1 MNKTPLAINFGRF
14 QAYRLAPD
22 EVALFEFLLFKQCHF
37 DPYSYFY
44 HSQRRLISDLKIKRS
59 RLEKIIDTFEQMGF
73 LKTEVR
79 EEGKTNNQVTYF
91 MVDFGILEKDGIL
104 SQIIEKDSELYN
116 DYKKWFKNVF

>member
-1 MNKTPLAINFGRF
+1 MNKTPLAINLSRF

-22 EVALFEFLLFKQCHF
+22 EVALFEFLIFKQGHF
-37 DPYSYFY
+37 DPYNYFY

-59 RLEKIIDTFEQMGF
+59 RLEKIIETFVKMGF

-116 DYKKWFKNVF
+116 DFKKWLKSIF